1 VTLGFRKAEG
11 RFPPVGILTVPLV
24 VSALCLAGALLAL
37 AWVNRE
43 AGTSVS
49 PCPFRWA
56 TGQPCFLCGGTR
68 AAFALAR
75 GEGGIALRTNPLV
88 AVGLPLVLL
97 LGVLR
102 VAFGLA
108 PVMRG
113 VSRRALWLGAGA
125 VVLANWVWVWMT
137 LPR

>member
-1 VTLGFRKAEG
+1 MTLGFRKVEG
-11 RFPPVGILTVPLV
+11 RFPPGGVLTVPLV

-43 AGTSVS
+43 TGTSVS

-68 AAFALAR
+68 AALALAR
-75 GEGGIALRTNPLV
+75 GDGAAALRTNPLV
-88 AVGLPLVLL
+88 AVAIPLVLL
-97 LGVLR
+97 LGILR

-108 PVMRG
+108 PCWG
-113 VSRRALWLGAGA
+113 GISRRVLWMGAAAL
-125 VVLANWVWVWMT
+125 VLANWAWVWMT